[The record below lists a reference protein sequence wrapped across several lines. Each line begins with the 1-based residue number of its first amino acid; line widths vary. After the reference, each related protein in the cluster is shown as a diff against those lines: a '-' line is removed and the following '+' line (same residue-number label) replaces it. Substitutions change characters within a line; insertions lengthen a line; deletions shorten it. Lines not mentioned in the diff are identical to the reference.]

1 MNKTNIHPFRA
12 LLWLRSDNGAIPIL
26 PIRGFSY
33 LLILLAILAAV
44 CVMADRYLAH
54 FAAGGKIE
62 VDAWRTDNS
71 LINRENYK
79 KIQNTS
85 LNPIFRSSGM
95 VPPVSQ
101 SGRQR
106 LLVIG
111 DSFIW
116 GDGLSNLNMTWWKQL
131 QWELERRGYHNIDVV
146 AAGTN
151 GASTQDQYGWL
162 TTGRLLETTKSDA
175 VVIGYVTNDPDMKTL
190 SGNSLVRQM
199 AARSETNNLKSSAV
213 GRLLPNLSFQLA
225 ANASKKQQQSLDH
238 KTGYPY
244 SLWEL
249 KILEGE
255 NFTRYKA
262 LLWQLSE
269 FIKDAGIPIFFV
281 TTPNAPHADHFEKR
295 YRPIRTAFA
304 AAEIELYDLLPQ
316 LLRCCNDANGSLIWG
331 TNPANGHPGSRMT
344 HFYATQVADI
354 LESRYPNVLGP
365 RTKTPASFL
374 PNIND
379 WLPSSL
385 APKPVGPAAWEF
397 TLPDVQQDFLR
408 MPVDEPH
415 VALNFERPVSIRK
428 ISLTTETPTHF
439 KMWALLLDDKENFE
453 LRGYVQVGSAE
464 GAQAAIDL
472 PAGLSNKRIT
482 SLRITAEPLSGHG
495 SSSPDKS
502 TQTIRVDIGFNSP
515 AVRL

>member
-12 LLWLRSDNGAIPIL
+12 LLWLRSGKGAIPLL
-26 PIRGFSY
+26 PLRSFGF
-33 LLILLAILAAV
+33 LLLLLAMLSAV

-54 FAAGGKIE
+54 FAASGKIE
-62 VDAWRTDNS
+62 VESWRTDNS
-71 LINRENYK
+71 LFNRENYK

-85 LNPIFRSSGM
+85 RNPIFRSSGI
-95 VPPVSQ
+95 VPPVRQ
-101 SGRQR
+101 PGRQR
-106 LLVIG
+106 LLVVG

-131 QWELERRGYHNIDVV
+131 QWELERRGYHNIDVI

-151 GASTQDQYGWL
+151 GASTQDQYGWF
-162 TTGRLLETTKSDA
+162 TTGRLLEIIKPDA
-175 VVIGYVTNDPDMKTL
+175 VVIGYVTNDSDMKDS

-199 AARSETNNLKSSAV
+199 AARSKTNNLQSSAV
-213 GRLLPNLSFQLA
+213 GRLLPSLSFQLA
-225 ANASKKQQQSLDH
+225 ASASKKQQQALDD

-269 FIKDAGIPIFFV
+269 FIKGAGIPMLFV

-316 LLRCCNDANGSLIWG
+316 LLDCCNDANGSLIWG

-344 HFYATQVADI
+344 YFYATQVADI

-365 RTKTPASFL
+365 RAKTPSNYL
-374 PNIND
+374 PIIND

-385 APKPVGPAAWEF
+385 APELVGPAAWEI
-397 TLPDVQQDFLR
+397 TLPDDRQNFLR

-415 VALNFERPVSIRK
+415 VVLNFERPVSIRK
-428 ISLTTETPTHF
+428 ISLTAKAPTHF
-439 KMWALLLDDKENFE
+439 RIWALLLDEEENFE
-453 LRGYVQVGSAE
+453 LRDYVQLGSAE
-464 GAQAAIDL
+464 GTQAAINL
-472 PAGLSNKRIT
+472 PAVLSNKRIT
-482 SLRITAEPLSGHG
+482 SLRITAAPLTGHG
-495 SSSPDKS
+495 NSSPEKNA
-502 TQTIRVDIGFNSP
+502 QTLRIDIGFNSP